1 MKENAELYTYVVMLL
16 PINKQATRMK
26 ITLIACILAYN
37 WVCAY
42 FNEKIKLYH
51 ELTKSAKELYLS
63 LDEKVKANCPWYIG
77 SDSYIRKLFTKYKEV
92 HDEDCIKNRA
102 GLTNKEACLKHLD
115 ILFYEVSNDALKQ
128 SVRDALKAW
137 RDYFKGVHAR
147 PRYKSFDLTNKSFYV
162 DSLKIK
168 FEDFEP
174 KENNDKNNSKRFS
187 CFKKGSR
194 VKLEKLGK
202 TKSARDQQFNM
213 VKMAEPHR
221 IPRGVKYYNCRVKY
235 DGERFWLS
243 VSVDKE
249 YRPDKRKEEIIVA
262 GDDTIV
268 GYDLNVKTIN
278 GSDGSV
284 YNTARNDSRYKEID
298 KKKKR
303 LQRICARK
311 YKALEDKALLVGD
324 TYTYKDKSGKK
335 ITRGKVRKKSKK
347 LIKAYKK
354 SAKVCHALANLKK
367 QIDMENIM
375 RILNPAPKVIV
386 LEDLD
391 IKSMQ
396 KNHNVSRG
404 IQIVGL
410 RSFIMALLNKIRFTN
425 IIVIIAN
432 KYFPS
437 SKKCNNC
444 GYIYKDLKLSDR
456 VWICPCCGKT
466 INRDYNAALNL
477 RDYGIKELDYKFKK

>member
-1 MKENAELYTYVVMLL
+1 MVDDFKEDKSN
-16 PINKQATRMK
+16 
-26 ITLIACILAYN
+26 AYN
-37 WVCAY
+37 TSNTKTTKKKER
-42 FNEKIKLYH
+42 FNRY
-51 ELTKSAKELYLS
+51 TK
-63 LDEKVKANCPWYIG
+63 
-77 SDSYIRKLFTKYKEV
+77 
-92 HDEDCIKNRA
+92 
-102 GLTNKEACLKHLD
+102 GL
-115 ILFYEVSNDALKQ
+115 
-128 SVRDALKAW
+128 
-137 RDYFKGVHAR
+137 
-147 PRYKSFDLTNKSFYV
+147 
-162 DSLKIK
+162 
-168 FEDFEP
+168 
-174 KENNDKNNSKRFS
+174 
-187 CFKKGSR
+187 R

-213 VKMAEPHR
+213 VKMAEPRR

-249 YRPDKRKEEIIVA
+249 HRPDKRKKKIIVA
-262 GDDTIV
+262 DDDTIV
-268 GYDLNVKTIN
+268 GYDLNIKTIN
-278 GSDGSV
+278 GSDGST
-284 YNTARNDSRYKEID
+284 YKTARNNTRYKEIE

-311 YKALEDKALLVGD
+311 YKALEDKAFSEGD
-324 TYTYKDKSGKK
+324 TYTYKDKSGMK
-335 ITRGKVRKKSKK
+335 ITKGKVRKKSKS

-354 SAKVCHALANLKK
+354 SAKACHALANLKK

-375 RILNPAPKVIV
+375 KLLNPAPKAIV

-437 SKKCNNC
+437 SKTCNNC
-444 GYIYKDLKLSDR
+444 GYLYKDLKLSDR
-456 VWICPCCGKT
+456 VWVCPGCGKI

-477 RDYGIKELDYKFKK
+477 RDYGIKELNYKLNK